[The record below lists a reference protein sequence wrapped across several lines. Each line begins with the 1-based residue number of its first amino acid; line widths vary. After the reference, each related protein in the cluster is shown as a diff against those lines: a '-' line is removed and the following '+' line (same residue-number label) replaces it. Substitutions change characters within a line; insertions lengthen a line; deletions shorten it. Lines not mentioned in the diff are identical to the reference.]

1 MDAQGSGTVSMQLP
15 DVSDLPFA
23 ISTIVLS
30 TFCRLS
36 SIPAVSG
43 ISHIDDIVC
52 LSSTHS
58 RSGFC
63 PHIVLVDVFI
73 GSHSIPTVSGISHT
87 DFACLAPV

>member
-1 MDAQGSGTVSMQLP
+1 MDSRGSVTVSMQLP
-15 DVSDLPFA
+15 NVSDLPSA

-36 SIPAVSG
+36 AIPSVSG
-43 ISHIDDIVC
+43 ISHTDFVC
-52 LSSTHS
+52 LSSTCL

-63 PHIVLVDVFI
+63 PHTVLVDVFV

-87 DFACLAPV
+87 DFA

>member
-1 MDAQGSGTVSMQLP
+1 MDAQGSVTVSMQLP
-15 DVSDLPFA
+15 NVSDLPVA
-23 ISTIVLS
+23 KSTIVLS

-36 SIPAVSG
+36 SIPAVLG
-43 ISHIDDIVC
+43 ISHTDFVC

-58 RSGFC
+58 GSGFC
-63 PHIVLVDVFI
+63 PHIVLVDAFI